1 MISNNTQHS
10 SQKSGTTVSKTLDEE
25 ELDKL
30 LQGLDQLT
38 ETLPDLSSPTTT
50 NQQQQQQQQQQLQQQ
65 PKMETLNSHSLYS
78 NSNGINGSSAFSKWV
93 ILALNLNYRVDLSE
107 RSTIST
113 LSISWKIKYFVKQNI
128 FYISD
133 ILHDFLISSF

>member
-50 NQQQQQQQQQQLQQQ
+50 NHQPQQQQLQQQ

-93 ILALNLNYRVDLSE
+93 ILALDLNYRVDLSE

-113 LSISWKIKYFVKQNI
+113 LSFSWKIKYFAEQNI
-128 FYISD
+128 FSRSG
-133 ILHDFLISSF
+133 ILDDFLISSFYF

>member
-50 NQQQQQQQQQQLQQQ
+50 NQQQQQQQQLQQQ

-93 ILALNLNYRVDLSE
+93 ILALDLNYRVDLSE

-113 LSISWKIKYFVKQNI
+113 LSLSWKIKYFTEQNI
-128 FYISD
+128 FYRLG
-133 ILHDFLISSF
+133 ILHDFSVSSFYS

>member
-1 MISNNTQHS
+1 M
-10 SQKSGTTVSKTLDEE
+10 SKTLDEE

-50 NQQQQQQQQQQLQQQ
+50 NQQQQQKQQQ

-78 NSNGINGSSAFSKWV
+78 NSNGINGSSAFSK
-93 ILALNLNYRVDLSE
+93 
-107 RSTIST
+107 
-113 LSISWKIKYFVKQNI
+113 
-128 FYISD
+128 
-133 ILHDFLISSF
+133 

>member
-1 MISNNTQHS
+1 M
-10 SQKSGTTVSKTLDEE
+10 SKTLDEE

-50 NQQQQQQQQQQLQQQ
+50 NQQQQQQQ

-78 NSNGINGSSAFSKWV
+78 NSNGINGSSAFSK
-93 ILALNLNYRVDLSE
+93 
-107 RSTIST
+107 
-113 LSISWKIKYFVKQNI
+113 
-128 FYISD
+128 
-133 ILHDFLISSF
+133 